1 MNPGKTIFITGASR
15 GIGLAIATLF
25 NQHGANLILHCASEA
40 SAASLKA
47 TFPNHTILVAN
58 LADPV
63 QVKTLCDKIKEL
75 PPLDILINNAGTFLP
90 GAIHQEEEGTFE
102 HLMAVNLT
110 APYHITRAA
119 LNLMMP
125 RSEGH
130 IINICSTASLV
141 GYTNGG
147 SYCISKFGLLGLT
160 RVLREEL
167 KPFRIKVTAILPGA
181 TYTDSWKSS
190 GLPEDRFI
198 SAQDL
203 AELIYTTCTLS
214 PHAVVEDIV
223 VRPLLGDIGDE

>member
-1 MNPGKTIFITGASR
+1 LAVATI
-15 GIGLAIATLF
+15 F
-25 NQHGANLILHCASEA
+25 NQHGYDLVLHCSSEA
-40 SAASLKA
+40 SGAGLRNA
-47 TFPNHTILVAN
+47 FPNHTVLVAN
-58 LADPV
+58 LANPE
-63 QVKTLCDKIKEL
+63 QVKTLCDKIKEF
-75 PPLDILINNAGTFLP
+75 PSIDILVNNAGTFLP
-90 GAIHQEEEGTFE
+90 GAIHQEAEGTFE

-119 LNLMMP
+119 LSAMIP
-125 RSEGH
+125 ASQGH

-167 KPFRIKVTAILPGA
+167 KPHGIKVTAILPGA

-214 PHAVVEDIV
+214 PHAVVEDLV
-223 VRPLLGDIGDE
+223 VRPLLGDIGDA

>member
-1 MNPGKTIFITGASR
+1 M
-15 GIGLAIATLF
+15 
-25 NQHGANLILHCASEA
+25 
-40 SAASLKA
+40 
-47 TFPNHTILVAN
+47 
-58 LADPV
+58 
-63 QVKTLCDKIKEL
+63 LCHKIKEL
-75 PPLDILINNAGTFLP
+75 PPIDILVNNAGTFLP
-90 GAIHQEEEGTFE
+90 GAIHQEQEGTFE

-119 LNLMMP
+119 LSAMIP
-125 RSEGH
+125 ASHGH

-167 KPFRIKVTAILPGA
+167 KPHGIKVTAILPGA

-214 PHAVVEDIV
+214 PHAVVEDLV